1 MTCANCEDARK
12 ALQIS
17 LGATACAAGLD
28 KFFNLLTDWEQYVS
42 PMAARRLPM
51 SKKNF
56 MRLVGVVEIAVGAAV
71 LKGPTR
77 LGAYVASGW
86 LAAITANLIASGKYF
101 DVAARDANMAM
112 AAFVLGRLCESE
124 RGEARR
130 REREDLLHAA

>member
-1 MTCANCEDARK
+1 MARADCEGARK
-12 ALQIS
+12 ALQIA
-17 LGATACAAGLD
+17 LGTTACAAGLD

-56 MRLVGVVEIAVGAAV
+56 MRLVGLVEIGVGAAI

-86 LAAITANLIASGKYF
+86 LAAITGNLIASGKYF

-112 AAFVLGRLCESE
+112 AAFVLGRLCESDRE
-124 RGEARR
+124 EARR
-130 REREDLLHAA
+130 RVREDLLRAA